1 MKKLK
6 HLDLFENFEV
16 AAHERRTE
24 KEILNEQN
32 LQDLCSK
39 LNYLANRSTDSE
51 LNYQAKETIILIQ
64 AWAEEKLGIMV
75 GDTSGNL
82 YQDRIRTTTTEVLE
96 DVEVKLR
103 ELLRFCSAGVYSDRT
118 VQENIEEFLQ
128 ML

>member
-16 AAHERRTE
+16 AAHGRRTE

-51 LNYQAKETIILIQ
+51 FNYQVKETIMIIQ
-64 AWAEEKLGIMV
+64 DWASEKLGIMI

-103 ELLRFCSAGVYSDRT
+103 ELLRFCSAGVYSNR
-118 VQENIEEFLQ
+118 VLVEFIERILQ